1 LKLLVTGG
9 AGFVGSHFVEMYSHE
24 NEITVIDDLSNG
36 TLGNI
41 KDVRKRIRLLTVDV
55 SKPTVPRML
64 KTGKVEGIIHLA
76 CHPRSFSFK
85 NPTRDVEVNLRATMN
100 VLELARQHDAK
111 LVFTSNSGIY
121 GDPQYL
127 PMDEQHPVNCKTPYD
142 VNKYASELQMRT
154 YRMQYGLRTVVCR
167 LATVYGPRQRVNEKL
182 GWRPVVATFLEYLT
196 QGKRPVV
203 FGDGNQTRDLIY
215 VKDVADGL
223 MKAFN
228 STHADGEVFNLSTG
242 TETSINTLMGM
253 VTDIL
258 GQSVEAE
265 HGPPSVGD
273 LRRMCCSNEKA
284 KKVFGFEIRYPLK
297 EALREY
303 INWYKQNTQQPIKRR
318 KRSQAQ

>member
-1 LKLLVTGG
+1 MKT
-9 AGFVGSHFVEMYSHE
+9 
-24 NEITVIDDLSNG
+24 
-36 TLGNI
+36 
-41 KDVRKRIRLLTVDV
+41 DV
-55 SKPTVPRML
+55 SKPTVVRL
-64 KTGKVEGIIHLA
+64 RGVGKVDGIIHLA

-85 NPTRDVEVNLRATMN
+85 NPTRDVEVNVRATMN
-100 VLELARQHDAK
+100 VLELARRHDAK

-127 PMDEQHPVNCKTPYD
+127 PMDEQHPINCKTPYD

-167 LATVYGPRQRVNEKL
+167 LATVYGPHQRVNEKL

-196 QGKRPVV
+196 QGRRPVV

-223 MKAFN
+223 LKAFN
-228 STHADGEVFNLSTG
+228 STKSDGEVFNLSTSK
-242 TETSINTLMGM
+242 ETSINNLLRMI
-253 VTDIL
+253 TDKL
-258 GQSVEAE
+258 GLTVEAE

-284 KKVFGFEIRYPLK
+284 RTVFGFEIKYPLR
-297 EALREY
+297 EALEEY
-303 INWYKQNTQQPIKRR
+303 VKWYKQNQKTRRIIKH
-318 KRSQAQ
+318 

>member
-1 LKLLVTGG
+1 MKLLVTGG
-9 AGFVGSHFVEMYSHE
+9 AGFVGSHFVERSCHE

-36 TLGNI
+36 SLANI
-41 KDVRKRIRLLTVDV
+41 KEVRRRIRLMKTDV
-55 SKPTVPRML
+55 SKPTVVRL
-64 KTGKVEGIIHLA
+64 RGVGKVDGIIHLA

-85 NPTRDVEVNLRATMN
+85 NPTRDVEVNVRATMN
-100 VLELARQHDAK
+100 VLELARRHDAK

-127 PMDEQHPVNCKTPYD
+127 PMDEQHPINCKTPYD

-167 LATVYGPRQRVNEKL
+167 LATVYGPHQRVNEKL

-196 QGKRPVV
+196 QGRRPVV

-223 MKAFN
+223 LKAFN
-228 STHADGEVFNLSTG
+228 STKSDGEVFNLSTSK
-242 TETSINTLMGM
+242 ETSINNLLRMI
-253 VTDIL
+253 TDKL
-258 GQSVEAE
+258 GLTVEAE

-284 KKVFGFEIRYPLK
+284 RTVFGFEIKYPLR
-297 EALREY
+297 EALEEY
-303 INWYKQNTQQPIKRR
+303 VKWYKQNQKTRRIIKH
-318 KRSQAQ
+318 